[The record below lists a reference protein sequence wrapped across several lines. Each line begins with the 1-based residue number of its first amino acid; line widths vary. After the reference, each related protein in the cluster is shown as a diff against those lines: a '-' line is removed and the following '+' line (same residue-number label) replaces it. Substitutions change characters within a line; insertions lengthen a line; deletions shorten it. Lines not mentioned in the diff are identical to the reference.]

1 MAADDRVRTEA
12 RQRLRYGLKGDRA
25 PLHVRTTVIYCPGYD
40 TLVEAI
46 GSNFHPPGRPPGQ
59 CCASAFRIPAFW

>member
-1 MAADDRVRTEA
+1 MAVDDRVRTEA

-46 GSNFHPPGRPPGQ
+46 GFPEEISYR
-59 CCASAFRIPAFW
+59 